1 MEPPNFKIASFTD
14 HMNVTVEFPPVLPK
28 IMYREGLW
36 FHLSPV
42 IEEESGN
49 IVKKVGGA
57 NSSELAMNTLD
68 ALL

>member
-1 MEPPNFKIASFTD
+1 
-14 HMNVTVEFPPVLPK
+14 MNVTVEFPPVLPK
-28 IMYREGLW
+28 IVHGEGLW
-36 FHLSPV
+36 FHLTLV

-49 IVKKVGGA
+49 IVKKVGGP